1 MALARHARRLPCD
14 PSSSDLAIFS
24 QNSLQIEWTYL
35 MAGAT
40 LAIVPVW
47 LLFVFTQR
55 YFIEGM
61 ATAGLKG

>member
-1 MALARHARRLPCD
+1 
-14 PSSSDLAIFS
+14 
-24 QNSLQIEWTYL
+24 

-40 LAIVPVW
+40 LAIVPVLPVL

>member
-1 MALARHARRLPCD
+1 
-14 PSSSDLAIFS
+14 
-24 QNSLQIEWTYL
+24 

-40 LAIVPVW
+40 LAILPVL
-47 LLFVFTQR
+47 LLFLFTQR